1 MGCVLTGLV
10 TVAGLSDVIFFTEAL
25 GEGFAGET
33 CLVMGVAGLADVIF
47 FTEALEE
54 AFAGKTGLVGEAGF
68 CFVVAI
74 AFGWALSSTICFADN
89 LS

>member
-1 MGCVLTGLV
+1 MASVLIGLV
-10 TVAGLSDVIFFTEAL
+10 TVAGLVIFFTEAL

-33 CLVMGVAGLADVIF
+33 
-47 FTEALEE
+47 
-54 AFAGKTGLVGEAGF
+54 GLVGEAGF
-68 CFVVAI
+68 CLVVAF